1 LSALGSGEWSRR
13 SICRSEALP
22 PAGVTPLWRYAVT
35 RKISLLVPLYNS
47 SRYLDQLKRD
57 IDHQTRPFD
66 EVLMH
71 DDGSADDTIEKA
83 AGLGF
88 EVIRGGPQKRQS
100 HARNRLLAA
109 ASSGF
114 VHFHDHD
121 DPIHPQFV
129 ERMLPACSANGVAI
143 CHFAKTSPSGRTVFG
158 HNFKNDYDLVFDNFV
173 HLNAMVVCKDLAR
186 SVSGFDEN
194 LTLCEEKDFLFK
206 VLRQGAQVTIVPELL
221 AEWRIQDSS
230 FMSSQ
235 GWTGAAV
242 MLRRFIQNCLP
253 NDSRKATELA
263 LEYALRA
270 AWDYYYACPE
280 TITELR
286 EMFSYLSRRGLHP
299 RTGLG
304 TKAAFLIGLIGP
316 VATLRLRRALS
327 RKDATIA

>member
-1 LSALGSGEWSRR
+1 MTR
-13 SICRSEALP
+13 S
-22 PAGVTPLWRYAVT
+22 
-35 RKISLLVPLYNS
+35 ISLLVPLYNS
-47 SRYLDQLKRD
+47 SRYLDRLKQD
-57 IDHQTRPFD
+57 IDRQTRPFD

-71 DDGSADDTIEKA
+71 DDGSTDDTIEKA
-83 AGLGF
+83 AKLGF

-129 ERMLPACSANGVAI
+129 ERMLPACAANGIAI
-143 CHFAKTSPSGRTVFG
+143 CHFAKTSPSERIILG
-158 HNFKNDYDLVFDNFV
+158 HDFIGGYDLVFDNFV
-173 HLNAMVVCKDLAR
+173 HLNAMVVSSDLAR

-206 VLRQGAQVTIVPELL
+206 ILRHGAPVTIVPELL
-221 AEWRIQDSS
+221 AEWRIQDTS

-235 GWTGAAV
+235 GWAGAAL
-242 MLRRFIQNCLP
+242 MLRKFIQNCLP
-253 NDSRKATELA
+253 DDNPQATELA
-263 LEYALRA
+263 LKYALRA

-286 EMFSYLSRRGLHP
+286 EMFSYLSKRGLHP
-299 RTGLG
+299 RAGLG
-304 TKAAFLIGLIGP
+304 RKAALVIGLIGP
-316 VATLRLRRALS
+316 VATLRLRRALA
-327 RKDATIA
+327 RKAAATA

>member
-1 LSALGSGEWSRR
+1 M
-13 SICRSEALP
+13 
-22 PAGVTPLWRYAVT
+22 T

-47 SRYLDQLKRD
+47 SRYLDQLRRD
-57 IDHQTRPFD
+57 IDQQTRPFD

-71 DDGSADDTIEKA
+71 DDGSTDDTIEKA
-83 AGLGF
+83 TGLGF

-109 ASSGF
+109 ASSSF

-129 ERMLPACSANGVAI
+129 ERMLNACPSNGVAI
-143 CHFAKTSPSGRTVFG
+143 CHFAKTTPTERLVFG
-158 HNFKNDYDLVFDNFV
+158 HDFKNGYDLVFDNFV
-173 HLNAMVVCKDLAR
+173 HLSAMVVCRDLAR
-186 SVSGFDEN
+186 AVSGFDEN

-206 VLRQGAQVTIVPELL
+206 ILRQGAPVTIVPELL

-230 FMSSQ
+230 FMASQ
-235 GWTGAAV
+235 GWAGAAL

-253 NDSRKATELA
+253 NDSQEVTKLA

-286 EMFSYLSRRGLHP
+286 EMFLYLSRQGLHP

-316 VATLRLRRALS
+316 VATLRLRRAVS
-327 RKDATIA
+327 KKAVAAA

>member
-1 LSALGSGEWSRR
+1 M
-13 SICRSEALP
+13 
-22 PAGVTPLWRYAVT
+22 T

-47 SRYLDQLKRD
+47 SRYLEQLKRD

-71 DDGSADDTIEKA
+71 DDGSTDDTIEKA

-88 EVIRGGPQKRQS
+88 HVIRGGPQKRQS

-109 ASSGF
+109 ASSSF

-121 DPIHPQFV
+121 DPIFPRFV
-129 ERMLPACSANGVAI
+129 ERMLTACPVNGVAI
-143 CHFAKTSPSGRTVFG
+143 CRFAKTSPSERTIFG
-158 HNFKNDYDLVFDNFV
+158 HDFTNDYDLVFDNFV
-173 HLNAMVVCKDLAR
+173 HLNAMIVCRELAR
-186 SVSGFDEN
+186 AVSGFDEN

-206 VLRQGAQVTIVPELL
+206 ILRQGAPVTIVPELL

-230 FMSSQ
+230 FMLSQ
-235 GWTGAAV
+235 GWTGAAL

-253 NDSRKATELA
+253 NDSREATKLA
-263 LEYALRA
+263 LEYALRS
-270 AWDYYYACPE
+270 AWNYYYANPE

-286 EMFSYLSRRGLHP
+286 EMFSYLSKQGLHP

-327 RKDATIA
+327 RKTVATA